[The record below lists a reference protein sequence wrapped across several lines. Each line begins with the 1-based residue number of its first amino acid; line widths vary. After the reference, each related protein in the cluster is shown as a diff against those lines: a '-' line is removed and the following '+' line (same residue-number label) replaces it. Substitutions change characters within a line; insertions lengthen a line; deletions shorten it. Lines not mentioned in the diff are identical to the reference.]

1 MHIVCKNKDVAE
13 VREKLTIAGIKFETS
28 YYAEGK
34 TYFALWDYTPDKIAK
49 YESLIAQKGKRR

>member
-1 MHIVCKNKDVAE
+1 MHIVCKNKDAAE

-49 YESLIAQKGKRR
+49 YESLIA